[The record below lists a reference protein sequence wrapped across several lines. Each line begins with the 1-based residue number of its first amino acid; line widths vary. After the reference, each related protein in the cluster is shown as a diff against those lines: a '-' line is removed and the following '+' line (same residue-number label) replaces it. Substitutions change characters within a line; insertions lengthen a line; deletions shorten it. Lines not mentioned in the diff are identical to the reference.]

1 MYATQSIL
9 RLVAVS
15 LLFLIFWP
23 ATARA
28 DKTPAVDFEK
38 SVWPILQ
45 AHCISCHGPDS
56 QQGELRLDGRAAIVQ
71 GGISGPAVVP
81 GQLNKSQLYSKIR
94 DTDPA
99 QRMPLDEDPL
109 TADQITLLADWISQ
123 GAQWPEGVGSVVIA
137 GPPHWGLYGFR

>member
-9 RLVAVS
+9 RMVAVS
-15 LLFLIFWP
+15 LLFLIFLP
-23 ATARA
+23 AAARA

-38 SVWPILQ
+38 SIWPIFQ

-81 GQLNKSQLYSKIR
+81 GQLCRQDFLRRHLRKVMSTLFPARGCGKYSC
-94 DTDPA
+94 
-99 QRMPLDEDPL
+99 
-109 TADQITLLADWISQ
+109 W
-123 GAQWPEGVGSVVIA
+123 
-137 GPPHWGLYGFR
+137 